1 MKTSIRSL
9 PLVGFSLALAAPA
22 PQPRATSQLN
32 WVDCPE
38 LPQNASGI
46 ISCANLT
53 VPLDYQDE
61 ASNETLTLN
70 LARIMAESPK
80 GSILVNPGGPGFGGR
95 NAIWGSLGASV
106 FK

>member
-1 MKTSIRSL
+1 MKPTTYSL
-9 PLVGFSLALAAPA
+9 PLAGLSVALAAPA
-22 PQPRATSQLN
+22 PQPRAASTLN

-38 LPQNASGI
+38 LPQNVSGI
-46 ISCANLT
+46 VSCANLT

-61 ASNETLTLN
+61 ASDETLTLN
-70 LARIMAESPK
+70 LARIMADSPK

-95 NAIWGSLGASV
+95 NSIFGALGGQV